1 MTINKYWVTS
11 SGDYLPADNV
21 VIDYGADRAY
31 WLDATKVEANPLQ
44 DDDTQ
49 VFYYMDPLAAGSN
62 AGDAL
67 IESITIKGEETDNTY
82 ADATLYVEAVAD
94 GVQYAKGYDDVNEA
108 AILGSWGVKA
118 TVVNGQL
125 TGVAMPD

>member
-1 MTINKYWVTS
+1 MASFLTNNLEL
-11 SGDYLPADNV
+11 YLPPHAM
-21 VIDYGADRAY
+21 
-31 WLDATKVEANPLQ
+31 P
-44 DDDTQ
+44 
-49 VFYYMDPLAAGSN
+49 
-62 AGDAL
+62 
-67 IESITIKGEETDNTY
+67 
-82 ADATLYVEAVAD
+82 LYVEAVAD